1 MKRQLHNDLLAR
13 YFNGTASKAD
23 LKEVA
28 QWLKEDAA
36 HESELKQLDKVWISG
51 QSQKQSF
58 DTNKAWQKVASQ
70 TIQVPTKNKAN
81 IFKIAAGFAAIFAI
95 GSLLWFL
102 TSSSTVEMLSYQT
115 TNESKEITLPDGSKV
130 TLNAYSSLQFPEKFT
145 EDKRSVSMIGEAF
158 FEVTKNPA
166 KPFIIDINTTEVT
179 VLGTSFNINSRDT
192 ATVVSVKTGKVKFGI
207 KKGLQVELIK
217 DQEAKYIARKDSIT
231 PTVTVDP
238 NVFAF
243 KTQMF
248 YFENT
253 ALENVIERLSKAY
266 HVNIKLDDKSWANYN
281 LTATFERQK
290 LDTVLDVIAE
300 TLNISVRKDGE
311 QYLFKKKANIQ

>member
-1 MKRQLHNDLLAR
+1 MKKELHNDLLAR
-13 YFNGTASKAD
+13 YFNGTASEAD

-36 HESELKQLDKVWISG
+36 NESELKQLDKVWTNG

-58 DTNKAWQKVASQ
+58 DTTKAWQKVASQ
-70 TIQVPTKNKAN
+70 TVKAPKRNKAS
-81 IFKIAAGFAAIFAI
+81 IYKVAAGIAAIFAI
-95 GSLLWFL
+95 GLLLWFF
-102 TSSSTVEMLSYQT
+102 TSSNSVEMLSYQT
-115 TNESKEITLPDGSKV
+115 TKESKEITLPDGSKI

-145 EDKRSVSMIGEAF
+145 ENERNVSMIGEAF
-158 FEVTKNPA
+158 FEVMENPT
-166 KPFIIDINTTEVT
+166 KPFKIDINTTEVT
-179 VLGTSFNINSRDT
+179 VLGTSFNIDSRDT

-217 DQEAKYIARKDSIT
+217 NQEAKYIARKDSIT

-243 KTQMF
+243 KTRVF

-253 ALENVIERLSKAY
+253 SLTNVVERLSKAY
-266 HVNIKLDDKSWANYN
+266 HVDIKLDDKSWANYN

-290 LDTVLDVIAE
+290 LDTVLDVISE
-300 TLNISVRKDGE
+300 TLNISVRKEGE
-311 QYLFKKKANIQ
+311 QYYIEKKANIQ